1 MTKEQHLEALNCL
14 KEVNNL
20 KIESTIVSREE
31 NLVRINYKHQ
41 VVDLGK
47 YYLILSGTLEQFRTT
62 GYSRDRIF
70 LVISLL
76 DLNNEDL
83 KFKPKQMQEFKNVLK
98 DKIFA

>member
-1 MTKEQHLEALNCL
+1 MTKQQHLEALNSL

-20 KIESTIVSREE
+20 KIESTEVSREE
-31 NLVRINYKHQ
+31 NLVKINYKHQ

-47 YYLILSGTLEQFRTT
+47 YCLILSGTLEQFRTKD
-62 GYSRDRIF
+62 YSRDRMF

-76 DLNNEDL
+76 DSNNEDL
-83 KFKPKQMQEFKNVLK
+83 EFNPKQMQEFKNVLK